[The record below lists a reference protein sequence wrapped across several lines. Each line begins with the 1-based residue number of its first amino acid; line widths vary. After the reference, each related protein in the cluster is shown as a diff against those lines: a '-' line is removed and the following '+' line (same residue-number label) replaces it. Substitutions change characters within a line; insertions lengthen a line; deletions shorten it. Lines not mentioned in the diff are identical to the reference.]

1 MRSTLASM
9 HVYMYTHTHTY
20 MYDSV
25 CSSSCSNARRW
36 PLLIDPQGQ
45 ANKWIKNMEK
55 TSNLHIIK
63 LTDSDFVRTLENCIQ
78 FGTPV
83 LLENVGEEIDPILE
97 PLLLKQTFKQ
107 GGSICIKLGDSTI
120 EYSKDFRF
128 YMTTKLRNPHYLP
141 ETSVKVTTISLL
153 HTHVHL
159 YILLHVPCTLFVA
172 NQ

>member
-1 MRSTLASM
+1 
-9 HVYMYTHTHTY
+9 MYTNTTFVFRLSLFLNAH
-20 MYDSV
+20 
-25 CSSSCSNARRW
+25 SNARRW
-36 PLLIDPQGQ
+36 PLMIDPQGQ

-55 TSNLHIIK
+55 SHNLHIVK
-63 LTDSDFVRTLENCIQ
+63 LSDSDFVRTLENCIQ

-83 LLENVGEEIDPILE
+83 LMENIGEEIDPILE

-141 ETSVKVTTISLL
+141 ETSVKVRAVCML
-153 HTHVHL
+153 HTVHCMYL
-159 YILLHVPCTLFVA
+159 YI
-172 NQ
+172 

>member
-1 MRSTLASM
+1 
-9 HVYMYTHTHTY
+9 
-20 MYDSV
+20 
-25 CSSSCSNARRW
+25 
-36 PLLIDPQGQ
+36 
-45 ANKWIKNMEK
+45 MEK
-55 TSNLHIIK
+55 LHNLHVIK

-128 YMTTKLRNPHYLP
+128 YITTKLRNPHYLP
-141 ETSVKVTTISLL
+141 ETSVKVHYNT
-153 HTHVHL
+153 HTLTAFHQL
-159 YILLHVPCTLFVA
+159 
-172 NQ
+172 